1 MSAFRPHPSALS
13 DIIALQE
20 QEEAAL
26 LRAEMVLGRIGRH
39 APSGHG
45 SPISAPRHELRVPD
59 QGKGDKPRVL
69 CAIRSFEPRRFQP
82 THRREL
88 FSALAHRYFLR
99 GVTSA
104 DCIEATRPHQGLPV
118 PFGLSVVRVG
128 QSGLFR
134 SFTVGRQ
141 AVNDTSIRGNGR
153 VRSTG
158 ASNTSGLP
166 LQTDAGADGADNSI
180 GDTPNLADLVVLS
193 NWSLNWLWIRLGS
206 AGKIFILACD
216 KFITTVTSAEPSPH
230 KLREV
235 PE

>member
-1 MSAFRPHPSALS
+1 MSDSLTPIMTSGNVVDLLEAAESAL
-13 DIIALQE
+13 D
-20 QEEAAL
+20 
-26 LRAEMVLGRIGRH
+26 RAEM
-39 APSGHG
+39 
-45 SPISAPRHELRVPD
+45 
-59 QGKGDKPRVL
+59 
-69 CAIRSFEPRRFQP
+69 
-82 THRREL
+82 
-88 FSALAHRYFLR
+88 AL
-99 GVTSA
+99 
-104 DCIEATRPHQGLPV
+104 
-118 PFGLSVVRVG
+118 GLSVVRVG